1 MKNKKFN
8 NSSLSLT
15 LYFLRTSR
23 LYFLI
28 SIVCVCFVNFLA
40 LIIPKIISY
49 TIDTV
54 INNKPSEL
62 PGFINSMI
70 EAAGGIRILRE
81 HLYYIAAAI
90 VITALI
96 SALFQ
101 YLNRYYNAKA
111 SESLVETMRNDI
123 FSHIGKLP
131 FSFHS
136 ANNTGDIIQRC
147 TSDVDAVKNF
157 LSEQLVE
164 IFRTVILVVFSLYF
178 MAGINLKLTLIAVI
192 LLPVSAIYSTYAH
205 KKMGKVFEE
214 ADIEEGKVSS
224 AVQENLTGVRV
235 VRAFGREKFERD
247 KFEKQ
252 NGFYHAMWVRL
263 DLILSAFW
271 AVGDFISGI
280 QVMSIITFGAY
291 LAVKGELN
299 AGDYLAFIYY
309 NSMLTWPIRSL
320 GRAVSGLSR
329 MGIAL
334 NRIKYILDSPTEDNG
349 GKNLTPPM
357 DEDIVFEN
365 VSFSHIP
372 ENKVLDN
379 VSFAVKKGSTLG
391 ILGGTGSGKST
402 LMYLLTRLYELPE
415 GDGRI
420 TVGGIDIKD
429 INLTWLRKNIGMV
442 LQEPYLFSGTI
453 SENIAMGKNSSENFE
468 IESAADTA
476 SLSDTIREFKDG
488 FSTYVGERGV
498 TLSGG
503 QKQRVAIARTVISE
517 SPVMIFDDSLSAVD
531 AETDSKIRHALSK
544 KSKDSTVMIIS
555 HRITTLM
562 SADKII
568 VLDNGKICESGTHD
582 ELIANNGIYRKIYD
596 IQFGSYETERRG

>member
-101 YLNRYYNAKA
+101 YLNGYYNAKA

-192 LLPVSAIYSTYAH
+192 LLPVSAVYSTYAH

-379 VSFAVKKGSTLG
+379 VSFTVKKGSTLG

>member
-357 DEDIVFEN
+357 GEDIVFEN

-379 VSFAVKKGSTLG
+379 VSFTVKKGSTLG

>member
-101 YLNRYYNAKA
+101 YLNGYYNAKA

-192 LLPVSAIYSTYAH
+192 LLPVSAVYSTYAH

>member
-192 LLPVSAIYSTYAH
+192 LLPVSAVYSTYAH

-379 VSFAVKKGSTLG
+379 VSFTVKKGSTLG

>member
-70 EAAGGIRILRE
+70 EAAGGILILRE

-224 AVQENLTGVRV
+224 TVQENLTGVRV

-365 VSFSHIP
+365 VNFSHIP